1 MSENGLGAGT
11 ATRGRPPR
19 TTRREVERVA
29 LELFARDGFESTT
42 MTDVAAA
49 LGVGRRTLFRY
60 FASKNDIVWGEFDEV
75 CDRLRRLL
83 DAAPADQPLLA
94 ALSDAVVASNA
105 YAPEQQVELLIRM
118 RLITSVPALQAHS
131 MLRYRDWRRVVE
143 EFVARRRGEAPTD
156 LVPQTIGYVALGASM
171 AAFVNWVATPEADL
185 DENLRRAFATL
196 RSAAVDL

>member
-1 MSENGLGAGT
+1 MSGGEPGAAT

-42 MTDVAAA
+42 MADIAAA

-83 DAAPADQPLLA
+83 DATPPERPLLD
-94 ALSDAVVASNA
+94 ALGDAVVASNA
-105 YAPEQQVELLIRM
+105 YAPDQQTELLIRM

-143 EFVARRRGEAPTD
+143 EFVARRRGEAPSD
-156 LVPQTIGYVALGASM
+156 LVPQTIGYLALGASM
-171 AAFVNWVATPEADL
+171 SAFVHWVATPGADL
-185 DENLRRAFATL
+185 DDNLRQAFATL
-196 RSAAVDL
+196 QTAAEL